1 MKFQIHLGCFLEYFL
16 LQLITNR
23 LKNVEEVWNITLVR
37 MGIKTKISCY
47 LKKIQKLFNIQFQ
60 FKVPDFSGPFC
71 GTKKSHACLG
81 ICALDI
87 CLHMFIIYA
96 REISVYAC
104 IWTYKYLYAFN

>member
-71 GTKKSHACLG
+71 GTKKIPCLSG
-81 ICALDI
+81 YMCIRYLFAYVHNICKRNICICMHMDI
-87 CLHMFIIYA
+87 
-96 REISVYAC
+96 
-104 IWTYKYLYAFN
+104 